1 MASPPGASRSFPGGW
16 TGARL
21 VASHPNH
28 RRENYVLRAVPRN
41 PAPPA
46 AFLPPVPVASTRTS
60 GMSARAMQVVSGV
73 CKRIGSYLRR
83 AQDVGDR
90 GARALRRGFTCLLPG
105 SRETGRAGPR
115 LRAQGNMFTWRGARG
130 ADADVPIDFSMDAW
144 RSSIHRDPLGEL
156 TPTERLGI
164 RSRESRWHTEVTF
177 RNATDGKARLFWL
190 NYWGEEVR
198 YKTLEPGQAHTQ
210 QTFETHPWTFA
221 TVADDEGEGEETRRL
236 VVASAPVF
244 WPRRSA
250 EEVEADEVDG
260 GRAALRRRR
269 ERARD
274 TGVPHDPKRIYAIET
289 PASTP
294 WTRDSHVAEFPVF
307 FRLACRELLLSH
319 ARLRAADRV
328 ITDTDTADDDKDG
341 HDTRGLGEIIELGPA
356 GPEDDLD
363 GDGDWLEGG
372 GRGEREPRGTTLGD
386 LPADVIGHIIKLAA
400 PIVPAYGEIRSPS
413 VLVDVPPSQGPGP
426 VFG

>member
-1 MASPPGASRSFPGGW
+1 
-16 TGARL
+16 
-21 VASHPNH
+21 
-28 RRENYVLRAVPRN
+28 
-41 PAPPA
+41 
-46 AFLPPVPVASTRTS
+46 
-60 GMSARAMQVVSGV
+60 
-73 CKRIGSYLRR
+73 
-83 AQDVGDR
+83 
-90 GARALRRGFTCLLPG
+90 
-105 SRETGRAGPR
+105 
-115 LRAQGNMFTWRGARG
+115 MFTWRGARS

-274 TGVPHDPKRIYAIET
+274 AGVPHDPKRIYAIET

-294 WTRDSHVAEFPVF
+294 WTRDSHAAEFPVF

-356 GPEDDLD
+356 GPEDDQD

-413 VLVDVPPSQGPGP
+413 VLVDAPPSQGPGP

>member
-1 MASPPGASRSFPGGW
+1 
-16 TGARL
+16 
-21 VASHPNH
+21 
-28 RRENYVLRAVPRN
+28 
-41 PAPPA
+41 
-46 AFLPPVPVASTRTS
+46 
-60 GMSARAMQVVSGV
+60 
-73 CKRIGSYLRR
+73 
-83 AQDVGDR
+83 
-90 GARALRRGFTCLLPG
+90 
-105 SRETGRAGPR
+105 
-115 LRAQGNMFTWRGARG
+115 
-130 ADADVPIDFSMDAW
+130 
-144 RSSIHRDPLGEL
+144 
-156 TPTERLGI
+156 
-164 RSRESRWHTEVTF
+164 VTF

-210 QTFETHPWTFA
+210 QTFETHPWTFV
-221 TVADDEGEGEETRRL
+221 TVADDEGEGDGDETARGGCGRRC
-236 VVASAPVF
+236 SGREGAP
-244 WPRRSA
+244 RKSKRTRS
-250 EEVEADEVDG
+250 DG

-274 TGVPHDPKRIYAIET
+274 AGVPHDPKRIYAIET

-307 FRLACRELLLSH
+307 FRRACRELLLSH

-328 ITDTDTADDDKDG
+328 ITNTDTADDKDR
-341 HDTRGLGEIIELGPA
+341 HDTRGGGVGGGFGGIIELGPA

-372 GRGEREPRGTTLGD
+372 DRGEREPRGTTLGD